1 MLFLSIKQQLLF
13 SYAINPVRLRYLNV
27 MQWTDR
33 IRQVKILLVVAAII
47 IAVAS
52 LVVSHFLTKD
62 LEAEERNKMEVWA
75 EAMRSLNKADENT
88 DLSLVLKV
96 LNENNT
102 IPVIV
107 MDSNGNV
114 SEFRNLNISAD
125 NYDDS
130 LRVASDIGKY
140 LKASGRD
147 IRINLNTDDPAARDD
162 YIDVVYDDSLMLK
175 RLAIY
180 PFVQLGVVM
189 LFVVIAIFALLTS
202 KRAEQNKVWVGLS
215 KETAHQ
221 LGTPISSLMAW
232 IEILKESYPDDSLI
246 PEMDKDVKRLQLIA
260 DRFSKIGSLPEPVP
274 SSLNEAL
281 DHVIE
286 YMDRRTSK
294 KVRMVKDF
302 PDHDIIVN
310 LNASLFEW
318 VIENLSKN
326 AVDAMGGGPG
336 TITLHV
342 EEAPGKA
349 IIEVSDTG
357 KGIRKKDISNVFRP
371 GFTTKKRGWGLGLS
385 LAKRIVEEYHKGKIF
400 VKSSEVGK
408 GTTFRI
414 ELKRDVKA

>member
-1 MLFLSIKQQLLF
+1 MS
-13 SYAINPVRLRYLNV
+13 
-27 MQWTDR
+27 
-33 IRQVKILLVVAAII
+33 VAVI

-52 LVVSHFLTKD
+52 LVVSHSLTKD
-62 LEAEERNKMEVWA
+62 LETEERNKMEVWA

-107 MDSNGNV
+107 MDSKGNV
-114 SEFRNLNISAD
+114 SEFRNLKVD
-125 NYDDS
+125 GKTYEDS
-130 LRVASDIGKY
+130 LKAAAVVGQN
-140 LKASGRD
+140 LKSSGRD
-147 IRINLNTDDPAARDD
+147 IRIYLNQNDSASTGSD

-175 RLAIY
+175 RLAVY

-189 LFVVIAIFALLTS
+189 LFVVVAIFALLTS
-202 KRAEQNKVWVGLS
+202 KKAEQNKVWVGLS

-232 IEILKESYPDDSLI
+232 IEILKENYPTDDLI

-274 SSLNEAL
+274 SSLNEVM
-281 DHVIE
+281 DHVID

-294 KVRMVKDF
+294 KVHMVKIF
-302 PDHDIIVN
+302 PDHDIIIK

-336 TITLHV
+336 TITLRV
-342 EEAPGKA
+342 EETPEKA

-357 KGIRKKDISNVFRP
+357 KGIRKKDMNNVFRP

-385 LAKRIVEEYHKGKIF
+385 LAKRIVEEYHKGKIY
-400 VKSSEVGK
+400 VKSSEVDRGDGSPH

-414 ELKRDVKA
+414 ELKK